1 MNEHPNTLVLWLK
14 EIRANFLLLPVVLV
28 AVGAGAAHR
37 AGPVHLPSLALIL
50 VGVILAHVSV
60 NLFNEYS
67 DWRTGIDEH
76 TPRTP
81 FSGGSGILQAGLIP
95 PRQVRIAAW
104 GILGIS
110 FVIGCVLAARAGWE
124 VMFFMVAGGATAVF
138 YTEKLARWMLGELA
152 SGLTLGTFVVLGAYF
167 VLRGELSTTAVWASL
182 SPGLLTSLLL
192 LLNEFPD
199 ADADR
204 AGGRRHLVIVLGKR
218 TASILYALVV
228 LLVYCVILA
237 GVFTGSLPRFSL
249 LALLTIPVAAKAV
262 ITALRYYDNDDL
274 LLPAQGMN
282 VIMVLVTDALLAVG
296 LFLG

>member
-95 PRQVRIAAW
+95 P
-104 GILGIS
+104 
-110 FVIGCVLAARAGWE
+110 
-124 VMFFMVAGGATAVF
+124 
-138 YTEKLARWMLGELA
+138 
-152 SGLTLGTFVVLGAYF
+152 
-167 VLRGELSTTAVWASL
+167 
-182 SPGLLTSLLL
+182 
-192 LLNEFPD
+192 
-199 ADADR
+199 
-204 AGGRRHLVIVLGKR
+204 
-218 TASILYALVV
+218 
-228 LLVYCVILA
+228 
-237 GVFTGSLPRFSL
+237 
-249 LALLTIPVAAKAV
+249 
-262 ITALRYYDNDDL
+262 
-274 LLPAQGMN
+274 
-282 VIMVLVTDALLAVG
+282 
-296 LFLG
+296 